1 MSRFDFQQHNTD
13 ETMNESTGADGY
25 PRAFVKSLT
34 FNDGTVIDLNPD
46 DIVVIVGP
54 NNMGKSATLREI
66 EQKVAFP
73 QTETIV
79 LKELKIDRIG
89 SPTGLSKW
97 LERTCRTQID
107 RNRPLNPTFVRM
119 GQSIVHSQAT
129 NFWDQA
135 SEGLRNLTPFFFYR
149 LTTEAR
155 LSAAKPAPNIR
166 LTTDALSH
174 PIHYMQF
181 DDSVELRISNLFQQA
196 FGQDLIVHRNAGN
209 EVPLHC
215 GVRPSVDP
223 GEDRVSVNY
232 LRKLEEL
239 PTLDSQGDG
248 MKAFVGILLHAFL
261 VEHSCVL
268 IDEPEAFLHPPQARL
283 LARFLVEQELASRQI
298 FLATHSGDILR
309 GILDAGSKRVRVI
322 RIQREGD
329 KNVVAQLQQSEIE
342 QLWND
347 PLLRYS
353 NVLDGIFHHQ
363 VVACESD
370 GDCRFYSA
378 IRDAMVEK
386 GELLNSDVMFVNSG
400 GKDRLPTLVNALRRL
415 NVKVAVIADFDSLNS
430 DLIGKIHQSLGGDWE
445 SAKGDW
451 RITKAAI
458 EQKRPELQAAE
469 LKERIGEVLESVTDQ
484 YFPRDAVKEISGL
497 LRKSTAWST
506 AKDQGM
512 SFVPSGDA
520 TKACQRLMEK
530 LKSSQLHVVQVGELE
545 GWCRSV
551 GGHGPAW
558 VIAVIEKNLATDPE
572 LEGARSFVKAI
583 FRK

>member
-1 MSRFDFQQHNTD
+1 MNRFDAQQHKTIA
-13 ETMNESTGADGY
+13 TMNEANEAEGY

-66 EQKVAFP
+66 EQKVASP
-73 QTETIV
+73 QSETIV
-79 LKELKIDRIG
+79 LTDLKIDRIG
-89 SPTGLSKW
+89 SPNGLSIW
-97 LERTCRTQID
+97 LERTCHKQLD
-107 RNRPLNPTFVRM
+107 RNQPLNPTFVRM
-119 GQSIVHSQAT
+119 GQSINHSQAT
-129 NFWDQA
+129 SFWNQA
-135 SEGLRNLTPFFFYR
+135 SDGLRNLTPFFFYR

-174 PIHYMQF
+174 PIHYMQV
-181 DDSVELRISNLFQQA
+181 DDSVELRISKLFQQA
-196 FGQDLIVHRNAGN
+196 FGHDLIVHRNAGN

-215 GVRPSVDP
+215 GSRPSVDP

-232 LRKLEEL
+232 LHRLEAL

-248 MKAFVGILLHAFL
+248 MRAFVGILLHAFL

-329 KNVVAQLQQSEIE
+329 KNIVAQLQQSEIE

-353 NVLDGIFHHQ
+353 NVLDGIFHHH
-363 VVACESD
+363 VIVCESD

-378 IRDAMVEK
+378 IRDAMVDK
-386 GELLNSDVMFVNSG
+386 GELPNSDVMFVNSG
-400 GKDRLPTLVNALRRL
+400 GRDRLPTLVNALRRL

-430 DLIGKIHQSLGGDWE
+430 DLIGRIHQSLGGDWDA
-445 SAKGDW
+445 AKDEW
-451 RITKAAI
+451 RITKLAI
-458 EQKRPELQAAE
+458 EQKRPELQATE
-469 LKERIGEVLESVTDQ
+469 LKERIGKVLESVTQQ

-520 TKACQRLMEK
+520 TQACQLLMDK
-530 LKSSQLHVVQVGELE
+530 LKTSHLHVVPVGELE

-551 GGHGPAW
+551 GGHGPGW
-558 VIAVIEKNLATDPE
+558 VISVIEKNLASDPE
-572 LEGARSFVKAI
+572 LEGARSFVKAV
-583 FRK
+583 FN

>member
-1 MSRFDFQQHNTD
+1 MSQTDAQQN
-13 ETMNESTGADGY
+13 ETSETKTLGEDGY
-25 PRAFVKSLT
+25 PRAFVKSLK
-34 FNDGTVIDLNPD
+34 FNDGTVIDLNPN

-66 EQKVAFP
+66 EQKVASP
-73 QTETIV
+73 QSATTI
-79 LKELKIDRIG
+79 LNGIQIDRVG
-89 SPTGLSKW
+89 SSEGLASW
-97 LERTCRTQID
+97 LERTCHKQVHI
-107 RNRPLNPTFVRM
+107 NQPSNPTFVRM
-119 GQSIVHSQAT
+119 GQSIGLAQAT
-129 NFWDQA
+129 HFWTNPH
-135 SEGLRNLTPFFFYR
+135 EGLRELTPFFIYR

-166 LTTDALSH
+166 LTADALSS
-174 PIHYMQF
+174 PIHYMQV
-181 DDSVELRISNLFQQA
+181 DDSVELRISKLFQQA

-215 GVRPSVDP
+215 GARPHLAS
-223 GEDRVSVNY
+223 GEDRVSISY
-232 LRKLEEL
+232 LRRLEAL

-248 MKAFVGILLHAFL
+248 MRAFVGILLHAFL

-363 VVACESD
+363 VIVCESD

-378 IRDAMVEK
+378 IRDAMVDK

-430 DLIGKIHQSLGGDWE
+430 DLIGRIHQSLGGDWE
-445 SAKGDW
+445 SAKDDW

-458 EQKRPELQAAE
+458 EQKRPELQASE
-469 LKERIGEVLESVTDQ
+469 LKERIGKVLDRVTEQ
-484 YFPRDAVKEISGL
+484 YFPRDASKEINGL
-497 LRKSTAWST
+497 LKKSNAWST

-520 TKACQRLMEK
+520 TQACQRLMEK
-530 LKSSQLHVVQVGELE
+530 LKSSHLHVVPVGELE

-551 GGHGPAW
+551 GGHGPSW
-558 VIAVIEKNLATDPE
+558 VIAVIEKKLASDPE
-572 LEGARSFVKAI
+572 LEGARSFVKAV
-583 FRK
+583 FN